1 MAVSVAEAGC
11 SKDTFLNRSVSEET
25 SAIAKGN
32 GMFNPQDQRHAKRSF
47 IQSLTEKKGL
57 SLDGSSGIPSRIE
70 SGTGNVAPVDDT
82 QSQKFLSLGL
92 RSASRLNGKINS
104 SSNVK
109 EEKVDQGL
117 SSFPS
122 ADFQKDAGA
131 TNEPKSSS
139 DSSFG
144 RLPNLDLNVP
154 LDPHD
159 PAESLPIVQDSS
171 NILYHETVQL
181 QKAHVPPVPPVSTV
195 SNGLRRNIDSTLNL
209 SNAYGLSNKRG
220 AADVTLDLQLKPPA
234 RPELGINWKGLAP
247 VPGLSLSLSSKHVE
261 ESENNAGLN
270 LSLFGKHVNESENN
284 APNVA
289 VRSEPAKEPEEQSK
303 RHVQND
309 VEKEQPL
316 ESQSVGLA
324 NNRAEIEK
332 PDGAHQVPGKAA
344 LDLNSGIFPN
354 VATANVPL
362 STERLRDAIRT
373 EAMHA
378 DHEVKKSIKCEETT
392 AAIPSPAT
400 ASVSS
405 RCSPLMATKQLPLGD
420 RDASR
425 AGLRVSASQPS
436 LPTEPACCNP
446 DEANVDCKPTMSHVN
461 SHNAVEVC
469 GSLQSSSNPIP
480 EPSISNSRNR
490 FGFDGMSQGSA
501 EMDCSEDDDNIVSHL
516 STTNKPHGGT
526 LGNNQTSDSMGS
538 GRNLQKEH
546 DSNTHQNCSFVTN
559 KIDMQGISDDKR
571 INVKDGVFPHSC
583 QNSHQS
589 GNVVNEESKNKQ
601 LLGSDKNT
609 PMNNN
614 DSTIRVKTITGSST
628 ADTRRTT
635 SVQNERDGQVDDPH
649 WRGMGHPYVNV
660 NSKRDWV
667 SSSIWNETWERLIQ
681 SKREKNKG
689 EYHGGR
695 HAPDTF
701 NQRRPD
707 YRYGGRG
714 VGSRG
719 NPRNFRGPRMNES
732 ELYFDD
738 EPMARRRRPFE
749 DYLGHMQ
756 RIPHR
761 RHRSPPM
768 NNQLQGGLMR
778 DMDIDGFSGRDVPD
792 PRLLAHEHM
801 EDLSDDM
808 MEERFYVPH
817 SRRHHI
823 QGDHAFIH
831 RNRSHSPGQRRGAP
845 MHLHRGW
852 SPETMG
858 RSPPLIR
865 TDRPYL
871 PHRHHTRR
879 HGSPFD
885 RIEHDDRG
893 MQRNM
898 RRCGM
903 HHGGVEGDSFEPHLH
918 PAQLAELHAEAE
930 LTERRKFGER
940 RGHHLR
946 PFEGSPDDD
955 EVILSYGADG
965 DMDFAEGGSGGLP
978 PGELDGRFRRH
989 MGRDEEEEDH
999 MCHGPHG
1006 WRDGSSNGSRAK
1018 RRRY

>member
-1 MAVSVAEAGC
+1 MHPRDS
-11 SKDTFLNRSVSEET
+11 
-25 SAIAKGN
+25 I
-32 GMFNPQDQRHAKRSF
+32 
-47 IQSLTEKKGL
+47 
-57 SLDGSSGIPSRIE
+57 
-70 SGTGNVAPVDDT
+70 
-82 QSQKFLSLGL
+82 LG
-92 RSASRLNGKINS
+92 
-104 SSNVK
+104 
-109 EEKVDQGL
+109 E
-117 SSFPS
+117 
-122 ADFQKDAGA
+122 
-131 TNEPKSSS
+131 
-139 DSSFG
+139 DS
-144 RLPNLDLNVP
+144 
-154 LDPHD
+154 H
-159 PAESLPIVQDSS
+159 
-171 NILYHETVQL
+171 
-181 QKAHVPPVPPVSTV
+181 
-195 SNGLRRNIDSTLNL
+195 
-209 SNAYGLSNKRG
+209 
-220 AADVTLDLQLKPPA
+220 
-234 RPELGINWKGLAP
+234 
-247 VPGLSLSLSSKHVE
+247 
-261 ESENNAGLN
+261 
-270 LSLFGKHVNESENN
+270 
-284 APNVA
+284 
-289 VRSEPAKEPEEQSK
+289 
-303 RHVQND
+303 
-309 VEKEQPL
+309 
-316 ESQSVGLA
+316 
-324 NNRAEIEK
+324 
-332 PDGAHQVPGKAA
+332 PDGASSSQLHDECG
-344 LDLNSGIFPN
+344 
-354 VATANVPL
+354 
-362 STERLRDAIRT
+362 
-373 EAMHA
+373 M
-378 DHEVKKSIKCEETT
+378 VK
-392 AAIPSPAT
+392 
-400 ASVSS
+400 
-405 RCSPLMATKQLPLGD
+405 
-420 RDASR
+420 
-425 AGLRVSASQPS
+425 SASERS
-436 LPTEPACCNP
+436 ECDKSKP
-446 DEANVDCKPTMSHVN
+446 D
-461 SHNAVEVC
+461 
-469 GSLQSSSNPIP
+469 
-480 EPSISNSRNR
+480 
-490 FGFDGMSQGSA
+490 
-501 EMDCSEDDDNIVSHL
+501 
-516 STTNKPHGGT
+516 
-526 LGNNQTSDSMGS
+526 
-538 GRNLQKEH
+538 
-546 DSNTHQNCSFVTN
+546 
-559 KIDMQGISDDKR
+559 
-571 INVKDGVFPHSC
+571 SC
-583 QNSHQS
+583 
-589 GNVVNEESKNKQ
+589 
-601 LLGSDKNT
+601 
-609 PMNNN
+609 
-614 DSTIRVKTITGSST
+614 
-628 ADTRRTT
+628 RTT

-660 NSKRDWV
+660 NR
-667 SSSIWNETWERLIQ
+667 NETWERLIQ

-719 NPRNFRGPRMNES
+719 NPRNFRGPRMNEF

-801 EDLSDDM
+801 KDLSDDM

-965 DMDFAEGGSGGLP
+965 DMDFAEGGSGGLL
-978 PGELDGRFRRH
+978 PGELDGCFRRH